1 MIMKFKFAIIA
12 LVMICTHN
20 VMAQSKTIQGVVTD
34 ATGQPLPGASI
45 NVQGTT
51 NSASTDFD
59 GKYSLR
65 DVKSTDKIVYS
76 FVGLVSQTITVG
88 NQTAI
93 NVKLIESTQNLSEV
107 VVVAYGTQKRTKVTG
122 AISVVGAKEI
132 AAVPITNAESA
143 LQGRAA
149 GVTVINGAPG
159 SSPTVSI
166 RGLGTMNN
174 SSPLYV
180 IDGVTTG
187 NLSGLSP
194 NDIESISVLKDAS
207 TTALYGAKAFNGV
220 IIVTTKKGKKGA
232 GVLTFNTYLGSQS
245 VSKRY
250 DVMDTTQ
257 YLKYAKD
264 LGSDLTARAAEFG
277 NINTDWQDQIFQS
290 GLMQD
295 YNLSFSNGTDTS
307 SSRYSAEIL
316 KQEGSIIGTGF
327 ERYSFRANNTQTI
340 GKLTVGSNMGIS
352 FSKTNPE
359 SSG

>member
-65 DVKSTDKIVYS
+65 DIKSTDKIVYS
-76 FVGLVSQTITVG
+76 FVGLVSQTITAG

-107 VVVAYGTQKRTKVTG
+107 VVVAYGTQKRAKVTG
-122 AISVVGAKEI
+122 AIAVVGAKEI

-143 LQGRAA
+143 LQGRAV

-159 SSPTVSI
+159 SSPTVNI
-166 RGLGTMNN
+166 RGLSTFNN
-174 SSPLYV
+174 STPLYV

-207 TTALYGAKAFNGV
+207 TTALYGAKGFNGV
-220 IIVTTKKGKKGA
+220 IIVTTKKGKKGPA
-232 GVLTFNTYLGSQS
+232 KFSYTGNFS
-245 VSKRY
+245 VSDETYRNK
-250 DVMDTTQ
+250 MLNASQ
-257 YLKYAKD
+257 YGKVFNIMNSRD
-264 LGSDLTARAAEFG
+264 GLGQVFDP
-277 NINTDWQDQIFQS
+277 
-290 GLMQD
+290 
-295 YNLSFSNGTDTS
+295 
-307 SSRYSAEIL
+307 
-316 KQEGSIIGTGF
+316 
-327 ERYSFRANNTQTI
+327 
-340 GKLTVGSNMGIS
+340 
-352 FSKTNPE
+352 TNPTPTTSIFLSPNE
-359 SSG
+359 FKAI

>member
-65 DVKSTDKIVYS
+65 DIKSTDKIVYS
-76 FVGLVSQTITVG
+76 FVGLVSQTITAG

-107 VVVAYGTQKRTKVTG
+107 VVVAYGTQKRAKVTG
-122 AISVVGAKEI
+122 AIAVVGAKEI

-143 LQGRAA
+143 LQGRAV

-159 SSPTVSI
+159 SSPTVNI
-166 RGLGTMNN
+166 RGLSTFNN
-174 SSPLYV
+174 STPLYV

-207 TTALYGAKAFNGV
+207 TTAPPSLIK
-220 IIVTTKKGKKGA
+220 
-232 GVLTFNTYLGSQS
+232 
-245 VSKRY
+245 
-250 DVMDTTQ
+250 
-257 YLKYAKD
+257 
-264 LGSDLTARAAEFG
+264 
-277 NINTDWQDQIFQS
+277 
-290 GLMQD
+290 
-295 YNLSFSNGTDTS
+295 S
-307 SSRYSAEIL
+307 SSSLKIPSSLNWTFSINSKSVLNPASLAICCKSLVVFISSLELEI
-316 KQEGSIIGTGF
+316 EENNIFHPRF
-327 ERYSFRANNTQTI
+327 E
-340 GKLTVGSNMGIS
+340 
-352 FSKTNPE
+352 
-359 SSG
+359 